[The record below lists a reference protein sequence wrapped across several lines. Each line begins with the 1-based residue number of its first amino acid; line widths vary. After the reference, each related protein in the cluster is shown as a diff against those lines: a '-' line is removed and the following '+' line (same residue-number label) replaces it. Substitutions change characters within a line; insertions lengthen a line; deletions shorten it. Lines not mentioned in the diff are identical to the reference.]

1 MIDDVAVWD
10 AAYVLGA
17 LSREDRHVYEA
28 YLVSNPERAASLT
41 ELAGLPGILN
51 MLSCDE
57 AIALTEHADDVPAE
71 APAVDLMPS
80 LAIAAAGQQRRSRRS
95 MLAVGLAGAAAVAIG
110 AGAFGATVLPRQG
123 PRAEEVTRAGHAADG
138 EGRDQRGARRHG
150 EEMGHAAGLDVRIRR
165 GLGED
170 GGRPT
175 TSS

>member
-1 MIDDVAVWD
+1 M
-10 AAYVLGA
+10 
-17 LSREDRHVYEA
+17 STRHISSA
-28 YLVSNPERAASLT
+28 NPERAASLT

-110 AGAFGATVLPRQG
+110 AGASRRD
-123 PRAEEVTRAGHAADG
+123 RAAAAAARGH
-138 EGRDQRGARRHG
+138 RRSR
-150 EEMGHAAGLDVRIRR
+150 VRPCSRR
-165 GLGED
+165 
-170 GGRPT
+170 
-175 TSS
+175 